1 MDFFKIKFISNIWNQ
16 FSTYNYEHERMLK
29 TRRDLDEEWRKE
41 EQRNDHEIE
50 TTGCLLLSLS

>member
-1 MDFFKIKFISNIWNQ
+1 
-16 FSTYNYEHERMLK
+16 MLK

-50 TTGCLLLSLS
+50 TKICSINMRSI